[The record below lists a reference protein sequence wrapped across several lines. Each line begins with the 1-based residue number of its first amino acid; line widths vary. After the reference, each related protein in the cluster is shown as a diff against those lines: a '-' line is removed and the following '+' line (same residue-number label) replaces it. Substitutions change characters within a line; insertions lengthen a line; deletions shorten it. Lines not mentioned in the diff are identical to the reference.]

1 MKSNTILN
9 NQPFKKAQKNRKE
22 THALYSLLTF
32 VLIICLIQ
40 ATRSAF
46 LNIQNFFSLQ
56 HKISQLEQIKVKSI
70 EENQDLKA
78 QINEF
83 KSMQGIEDVAR
94 NELKMAG
101 KNEVLVLIRDDEAQ
115 SLNTIKKN
123 NPKKADKTKQQ

>member
-56 HKISQLEQIKVKSI
+56 HKISQLEQIKAKSL
-70 EENQDLKA
+70 EENETLKS

-115 SLNTIKKN
+115 SLDTINKNKAKK
-123 NPKKADKTKQQ
+123 PAETKQ